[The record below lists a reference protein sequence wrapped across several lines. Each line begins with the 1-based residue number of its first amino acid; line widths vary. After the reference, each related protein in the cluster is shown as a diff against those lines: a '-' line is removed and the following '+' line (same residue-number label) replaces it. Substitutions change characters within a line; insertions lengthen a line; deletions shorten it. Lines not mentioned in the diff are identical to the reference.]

1 MAIKEVDKGDTFEE
15 VEDLFDHDDIFEGL
29 ESSKD

>member
-1 MAIKEVDKGDTFEE
+1 MAIKEADKEDRFEE
-15 VEDLFDHDDIFEGL
+15 VEDLFDHDEIFEGL